1 MHKQWIYKVEII
13 KKNKKAIEVAELPNF
28 ESDSDYLDK
37 RIKDEIVPQSIV
49 NFLCKD
55 EIKREESTIDY
66 MPNFKMDYSYLEGN

>member
-1 MHKQWIYKVEII
+1 M
-13 KKNKKAIEVAELPNF
+13 PNF

-55 EIKREESTIDY
+55 EIKREESKIDY

>member
-1 MHKQWIYKVEII
+1 M
-13 KKNKKAIEVAELPNF
+13 PNF